1 MNLSPPLLAA
11 IHAEKIVPVDDL
23 LETVLGELAGCG
35 GRFMGF
41 LQRQRS
47 VADECAERIELLSIG
62 TGESRRISQALGP
75 GSRGCKLDP
84 QALAEIAGSL
94 LDSLEADP
102 PDLLI
107 LNRFGKGEAEGGG
120 FRAVIEAACLA
131 AVPVLTV
138 VRPLNVEA
146 WREFSGELGLLLPP
160 ERRAVLEWLHGALA
174 LPPLRV

>member
-1 MNLSPPLLAA
+1 MNPSPPLLAA
-11 IHAEKIVPVDDL
+11 IHAEKAAPVEAL
-23 LETVLGELAGCG
+23 LEAALGELAGRG
-35 GRFMGF
+35 GRAMGF

-47 VADECAERIELLSIG
+47 VAGECDERIELLSID

-84 QALAEIAGSL
+84 QAVADLAASL
-94 LDSLEADP
+94 LDRLEANP

-107 LNRFGKGEAEGGG
+107 LNRFGKGEAEGSG

-160 ERRAVLEWLHGALA
+160 ERQAVLEWLRSALA